1 MKEIK
6 IMSYSKKIILT
17 GATGLIGKEVIKPL
31 KDLGFDIYA
40 LTIDKFNPD
49 CGITWIPCNIFDENS
64 LKDIFEKIKPE
75 YLLNFAW
82 CTTEDYLTSNLN
94 FEFLKAG
101 MNLLKFFKMN
111 GGKRVVF
118 PGTCFEYAFQ
128 DKPLKETDIIFPKT
142 TYAKCKNHLR
152 ELAELYCV
160 NNDISFGWG
169 RIFYVYGHKE
179 NEKRLT
185 AYIINN
191 LKQNNEVVIKN
202 GNLMRDYMY
211 SKDIAYC
218 FAKFL
223 DSNITGAVNICTGK
237 SITLADYAS
246 IIAEKLN
253 KDKLVIIKNEE
264 TSQPA
269 NIIGDNTKLM
279 SIIQTDLIFDIKRR
293 INDYIREEI

>member
-1 MKEIK
+1 
-6 IMSYSKKIILT
+6 
-17 GATGLIGKEVIKPL
+17 
-31 KDLGFDIYA
+31 
-40 LTIDKFNPD
+40 
-49 CGITWIPCNIFDENS
+49 
-64 LKDIFEKIKPE
+64 
-75 YLLNFAW
+75 
-82 CTTEDYLTSNLN
+82 
-94 FEFLKAG
+94 
-101 MNLLKFFKMN
+101 
-111 GGKRVVF
+111 
-118 PGTCFEYAFQ
+118 
-128 DKPLKETDIIFPKT
+128 
-142 TYAKCKNHLR
+142 
-152 ELAELYCV
+152 
-160 NNDISFGWG
+160 
-169 RIFYVYGHKE
+169 
-179 NEKRLT
+179 
-185 AYIINN
+185 
-191 LKQNNEVVIKN
+191 IKN